1 MMLGDD
7 QMMIKMM
14 TRVIT
19 FIVASLASLTAVMNQ
34 CCLIRDGLIRDDNDP
49 DDNGMGNVIRY

>member
-14 TRVIT
+14 TRMIT
-19 FIVASLASLTAVMNQ
+19 IIVAPLASVTAVM
-34 CCLIRDGLIRDDNDP
+34 ITIIAASSASPMRRDKR
-49 DDNGMGNVIRY
+49 

>member
-14 TRVIT
+14 TRMIT
-19 FIVASLASLTAVMNQ
+19 IIVASLASLTAVM
-34 CCLIRDGLIRDDNDP
+34 LTIIVASSASPMLRDKR
-49 DDNGMGNVIRY
+49 

>member
-7 QMMIKMM
+7 QMMIKIM

-19 FIVASLASLTAVMNQ
+19 IIVASLASLTAVM
-34 CCLIRDGLIRDDNDP
+34 ITIIVASFASRG
-49 DDNGMGNVIRY
+49 

>member
-14 TRVIT
+14 TRTIT
-19 FIVASLASLTAVMNQ
+19 IIVASLASLTAVM
-34 CCLIRDGLIRDDNDP
+34 LTIIAASPMLRDKR
-49 DDNGMGNVIRY
+49 

>member
-14 TRVIT
+14 TKMRTI
-19 FIVASLASLTAVMNQ
+19 IVPSLASQTAVMITITVASSASPM
-34 CCLIRDGLIRDDNDP
+34 LIDKR
-49 DDNGMGNVIRY
+49 